1 LLWIAVTAVSRYVSM
16 ASVVACLSLPV
27 AAWVFGYPRH
37 AVGAAVVAAL
47 IIVWRH
53 RENIARL
60 VSGTERR
67 LGERTRLA

>member
-1 LLWIAVTAVSRYVSM
+1 VGALLLGYPRY
-16 ASVVACLSLPV
+16 SVVA
-27 AAWVFGYPRH
+27 AALG
-37 AVGAAVVAAL
+37 AL

-60 VSGTERR
+60 VSGTEPR